1 LTLAQKK
8 EVAKHIFEREPG
20 RTDRSIAK
28 EIGLSPSTVAS
39 VREEVESNVQNG
51 HYEAEVPRDDL
62 GRDAE
67 KSARRV
73 TRKADGSV
81 RSAPGRKP
89 LSPEEKAARANARAA
104 AKAEAQKETKPKPLT
119 SARDDAVNMLSDVIL
134 NNLYRLQDIVQIIA
148 GYDGVIHQ
156 KFTLGQRHEMVRK
169 FAKALGVSIAA

>member
-1 LTLAQKK
+1 M
-8 EVAKHIFEREPG
+8 
-20 RTDRSIAK
+20 
-28 EIGLSPSTVAS
+28 
-39 VREEVESNVQNG
+39 
-51 HYEAEVPRDDL
+51 PRDDL

-119 SARDDAVNMLSDVIL
+119 SARDDEVEQQIGG
-134 NNLYRLQDIVQIIA
+134 NLKLLPEIVQIIS
-148 GYDGVIHQ
+148 GYDGLIQ
-156 KFTLGQRHEMVRK
+156 RQFTLGQRHEMVRK
-169 FAKALGVSIAA
+169 FAKALWVSAMEITTLA